1 MECSGTEK
9 ISQKSKQKFIFLFLS
24 KIEIKICNSLFDLI
38 MKTKNEKI
46 SKFYFILKRKSN
58 VPFDPGISFKS
69 KFKKKKK
76 IEK

>member
-69 KFKKKKK
+69 KFLFSIK